1 MKPKRAE
8 RNFKVNSTVK
18 EKKKLGNVT
27 IVSESF
33 DSIRHGTRFPP
44 VFFFGVVVVVVCVY
58 LLLPFFRFVS
68 LGEEAQKGEKRNP
81 FDRRI
86 GKDPVSCV
94 CIP

>member
-1 MKPKRAE
+1 MGP
-8 RNFKVNSTVK
+8 
-18 EKKKLGNVT
+18 
-27 IVSESF
+27 VSLPF
-33 DSIRHGTRFPP
+33 
-44 VFFFGVVVVVVCVY
+44 FFFGVVVVVVCVY
-58 LLLPFFRFVS
+58 LLLPFSRFVS